1 MTSTSLSAPS
11 GSRLLRSGFLL
22 PAVLVLIVAILVVA
36 PLARI
41 LLSTLTPEGIAA
53 WQAVLASR
61 LSANLWWWPLLN
73 TMVLGFCVAGGCL
86 MIGGFLAWLVV
97 LTDVP
102 GRRFLAMMATLPYM
116 IPSFAAALAW
126 GTLFRNSRLGGSAG
140 FFETNGLSIPDWLA
154 WGLVPTAIVL
164 IAHYYSLAYTIIAAA
179 LGSVGADLVEAGQMA
194 GARRPRIFFGIILPV
209 VTPALVAAASLTFAG
224 AVANFAAPALLGLP
238 VRMQTLSTRLF
249 GMIETGQNER
259 GFVLALLLIAV
270 SALFLF
276 LSDRLVSGRKAFIT
290 VTGKGGRTKRFPL
303 GAWRWPLFALAAVIG
318 LFTTVVPVLVLAA
331 SSLAPQSGALFS
343 NWTLH
348 FWIGEGGGEIAQGQA
363 GIFRNPVL
371 IDALWNT
378 IRLGLV
384 VALTTML
391 LGLVLA
397 YTIVQRKG
405 SLLATL
411 LSQLAFLPLLVPSI
425 AFAAAYIALF
435 GAPIGPLPSLYGTFA
450 LLVIAASAH
459 NLPFAVQSGRSVLGQ
474 ISADIEESARLTG
487 ASLVR
492 RLFAIVFPLAIRGLF
507 AGAILVFVKMVR
519 DLSLV
524 VLLFTATSPVLSMVA
539 YRYASEGFMQFA
551 NAITLVILVVCLA
564 ASFLAHSLQSR
575 VQKWKES

>member
-1 MTSTSLSAPS
+1 MTSTSIVMPS
-11 GSRLLRSGFLL
+11 GSRLLRSAFLM
-22 PAVLVLIVAILVVA
+22 PAILMAIIAILVVA
-36 PLARI
+36 PLLRI
-41 LLSTLTPEGIAA
+41 LLSTLTPEGLAA
-53 WQAVLASR
+53 WETVLFSP
-61 LSANLWWWPLLN
+61 LSTNLWWRPLLN
-73 TMVLGFCVAGGCL
+73 TMALGFGVSIGCL
-86 MIGGFLAWLVV
+86 LLGGFLAWLVI

-102 GRRFLAMMATLPYM
+102 GRKALGLMATLPYM

-126 GTLFRNSRLGGSAG
+126 GTVFRNARLGGSAG
-140 FFETNGLSIPDWLA
+140 FFETSGLAIPDWLA

-179 LGSVGADLVEAGQMA
+179 LSSVGADLVEAGQMA

-209 VTPALVAAASLTFAG
+209 VTPALIAAGSLTFAG

-259 GFVLALLLIAV
+259 GFVIALLLIAV
-270 SALFLF
+270 SAAFLW
-276 LSDRLVSGRKAFIT
+276 LSDRIVSGRKAFIT

-303 GAWRWPLFALAAVIG
+303 GVWRWPLFGLALVVG
-318 LFTTVVPVLVLAA
+318 LLTTVAPILILAA

-348 FWIGEGGGEIAQGQA
+348 FWIGEGGGAIAQGQA
-363 GIFRNPVL
+363 GIFRNPIL
-371 IDALWNT
+371 LDALWNT
-378 IRLGLV
+378 IQLGLV
-384 VALTTML
+384 VAFTTML
-391 LGLVLA
+391 LGLALA
-397 YTIVQRKG
+397 YTIVHRRG
-405 SLLATL
+405 SLLASV
-411 LSQLAFLPLLVPSI
+411 LSQLAFMPLLIPSI

-435 GAPIGPLPSLYGTFA
+435 GAPIGPMPSLYGTFA
-450 LLVIAASAH
+450 LLVVAASAH

-474 ISADIEESARLTG
+474 ISADLEESARLTG
-487 ASLVR
+487 AGLIR
-492 RLFAIVFPLAIRGLF
+492 RLFAIIFPLAIRGLF

-539 YRYASEGFMQFA
+539 YRYAAEGFMQFA
-551 NAITLVILVVCLA
+551 NAITLIILVVCLA
-564 ASFLAHSLQSR
+564 ASLIAHSLQNR

>member
-1 MTSTSLSAPS
+1 MTSIPLTLAS
-11 GSRLLRSGFLL
+11 GRRLFRSENVTPMLL
-22 PAVLVLIVAILVVA
+22 ILMVAVLVIA
-36 PLARI
+36 PLIKI
-41 LLSTLTPEGIAA
+41 LLVTLTPEGLAA
-53 WQAVLASR
+53 WQSVLASP
-61 LSANLWWWPLLN
+61 LSENLWWRPLLN
-73 TMVLGFCVAGGCL
+73 TLLLGVGVATGCL
-86 MIGGFLAWLVV
+86 LLGGFLAWLVI

-102 GRRFLAMMATLPYM
+102 AARFLGVLSTLPFM

-140 FFETNGLSIPDWLA
+140 FFEVSGIAIPDWLA
-154 WGLVPTAIVL
+154 WGLLPTLIVL

-179 LGSVGADLVEAGQMA
+179 LSSVGADLIESAQMA
-194 GARRPRIFFGIILPV
+194 GAKRPRIFFGIILPV
-209 VTPALVAAASLTFAG
+209 VTPALIAAASLTFAG

-249 GMIETGQNER
+249 GMIETGNSER
-259 GFVLALLLIAV
+259 GFVIALLLILV
-270 SALFLF
+270 SATFLF
-276 LSDRLVSGRKAFIT
+276 FSDRLVSGRKAFVT
-290 VTGKGGRTKRFPL
+290 VTGKGGRTKRFSL
-303 GAWRWPLFALAAVIG
+303 GVWRWPLFVIAVLLG
-318 LFTTVVPVLVLAA
+318 CMTTVVPVLVLAA

-348 FWIGEGGGEIAQGQA
+348 FWIGEGGGAIAQGTA

-378 IRLGLV
+378 IKLGAT
-384 VALTTML
+384 VAVITMVI
-391 LGLVLA
+391 GLALA
-397 YTIVQRKG
+397 HTIVRRKG
-405 SLLATL
+405 TLLANV
-411 LSQLAFLPLLVPSI
+411 LSQLAFMPLLIPSI

-459 NLPFAVQSGRSVLGQ
+459 NLPYAVQSGRSVLGQ
-474 ISADIEESARLTG
+474 VSADIEESAKLTG
-487 ASLVR
+487 ANPIHRMLV
-492 RLFAIVFPLAIRGLF
+492 IVFPLAIRGLL

-524 VLLFTATSPVLSMVA
+524 VLLFSATSPVLSMVA

-551 NAITLVILVVCLA
+551 NAITLLILVICLT
-564 ASFLAHSLQSR
+564 ASLVAQALQAR
-575 VQKWKES
+575 VQKWKQS